1 MKMKLK
7 TTVALILFACAAHA
21 QDAENENHT
30 VEVSIPEVALL
41 DIESNSGKNITLLME
56 APTEAGLPI
65 SMSKAID
72 SSLWLNYSSV
82 TTGNGNGKR
91 DISAKVTSGSVP
103 KGMDLYVKP
112 LAYTGN
118 GDGDLGSPQNNSN
131 NGIKLGSNNKK
142 IIKDIKTCYTGN
154 GAGNG
159 HQLVYSL
166 QLKNNKYE
174 DIDFDESTTLA
185 VLYTISD

>member
-1 MKMKLK
+1 
-7 TTVALILFACAAHA
+7 
-21 QDAENENHT
+21 
-30 VEVSIPEVALL
+30 
-41 DIESNSGKNITLLME
+41 
-56 APTEAGLPI
+56 
-65 SMSKAID
+65 
-72 SSLWLNYSSV
+72 
-82 TTGNGNGKR
+82 
-91 DISAKVTSGSVP
+91 VTSGSVP
-103 KGMDLYVKP
+103 KGMDLYVIP
-112 LAYTGN
+112 LAYTGI

-142 IIKDIKTCYTGN
+142 FIKDIKTCYTGN